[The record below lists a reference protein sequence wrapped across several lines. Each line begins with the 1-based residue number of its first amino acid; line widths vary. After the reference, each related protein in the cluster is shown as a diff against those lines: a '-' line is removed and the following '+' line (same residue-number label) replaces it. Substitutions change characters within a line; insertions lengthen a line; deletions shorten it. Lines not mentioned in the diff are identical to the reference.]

1 MATNIRNVVKLYQ
14 NLKQEWNKKPP
25 NLPKCGE
32 CLSELKLAL
41 TELTFLPSND
51 ENATKQVSWFMLFH
65 ESSLY
70 RLHCIS
76 FLGSNEKCIL
86 SYVPICNV
94 FFAVFRNS

>member
-1 MATNIRNVVKLYQ
+1 MSTNIRNVVKLYQ

-51 ENATKQVSWFMLFH
+51 ENATKQVRL
-65 ESSLY
+65 SLHLAQFPL
-70 RLHCIS
+70 RFS
-76 FLGSNEKCIL
+76 PDK
-86 SYVPICNV
+86 
-94 FFAVFRNS
+94 

>member
-1 MATNIRNVVKLYQ
+1 MSTNIRNVVKLYQ

-51 ENATKQVSWFMLFH
+51 ENATKQVEILEFLI
-65 ESSLY
+65 ESGL
-70 RLHCIS
+70 
-76 FLGSNEKCIL
+76 
-86 SYVPICNV
+86 VPQV
-94 FFAVFRNS
+94 

>member
-51 ENATKQVSWFMLFH
+51 ENATKQVSRT
-65 ESSLY
+65 SLMKW
-70 RLHCIS
+70 CIVVVEIQE
-76 FLGSNEKCIL
+76 LYCI
-86 SYVPICNV
+86 P
-94 FFAVFRNS
+94 